1 MNFSDSDE
9 RTTEEGTPA
18 AGSREF
24 MTKVVCECNGKGDD
38 MRLRNIPRAEGVL
51 QAHPIESKRKIIKKE
66 NGIRFLAMII
76 QFTLRLVWGKVSF

>member
-24 MTKVVCECNGKGDD
+24 MTKVVCECNGKGACFA
-38 MRLRNIPRAEGVL
+38 RELSVRSVQRRTHVSATERERAL
-51 QAHPIESKRKIIKKE
+51 HA
-66 NGIRFLAMII
+66 NLA
-76 QFTLRLVWGKVSF
+76 FGAYKDERT

>member
-24 MTKVVCECNGKGDD
+24 MTKVVCECNGKGACFA
-38 MRLRNIPRAEGVL
+38 RELGVRSVQRRMHVSATEREMTCDL
-51 QAHPIESKRKIIKKE
+51 EIYRVQRVCFRH
-66 NGIRFLAMII
+66 
-76 QFTLRLVWGKVSF
+76 TLL

>member
-1 MNFSDSDE
+1 MN
-9 RTTEEGTPA
+9 A
-18 AGSREF
+18 
-24 MTKVVCECNGKGDD
+24 CECNGKGDD

-51 QAHPIESKRKIIKKE
+51 QAHPIVIKEENNQKE

>member
-24 MTKVVCECNGKGDD
+24 MTKVVCECNGKGACLHANLAFGAYKDE
-38 MRLRNIPRAEGVL
+38 RTTEEGTPAAGSQEFMTKVVC
-51 QAHPIESKRKIIKKE
+51 ES
-66 NGIRFLAMII
+66 NG
-76 QFTLRLVWGKVSF
+76 K